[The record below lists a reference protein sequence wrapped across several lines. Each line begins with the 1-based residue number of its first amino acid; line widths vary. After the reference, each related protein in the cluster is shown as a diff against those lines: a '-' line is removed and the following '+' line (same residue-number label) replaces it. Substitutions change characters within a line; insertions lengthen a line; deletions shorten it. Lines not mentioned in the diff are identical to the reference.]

1 MEKCYR
7 TPFLVTLGFATWLL
21 SSAFF
26 YFWQASVIK
35 ERSLPERMVSLPAPK
50 LLLDFAKAHA
60 ETGRL
65 VVYAKEPM
73 PLYSSENKGEN
84 KGSYMLYGYVGASEP
99 LNALVSVYIRAK
111 DPGEDPAC
119 GVFVAPWVVQ
129 GKVLDDSTVYVC
141 GEGQHDLRVAL
152 VEFVGTNLSSFRSS
166 KGDPLKGIPQKDCE
180 VDASLLGER
189 FWIGIGWSLLFP
201 YPLTFNF
208 SDAIAYGPLIP
219 AILPRSA
226 YACQF
231 R

>member
-1 MEKCYR
+1 M
-7 TPFLVTLGFATWLL
+7 VLGVAIWLL
-21 SSAFF
+21 SLTFF
-26 YFWQASVIK
+26 GVRQASVIK
-35 ERSLPERMVSLPAPK
+35 EHSLPERVISLPAPK
-50 LLLDFAKAHA
+50 LLWDFAEAHS

-73 PLYSSENKGEN
+73 PLDSSEN
-84 KGSYMLYGYVGASEP
+84 KGSYMLYSYVGASEP
-99 LNALVSVYIRAK
+99 LNALVPVYIRAK

-119 GVFVAPWVVQ
+119 KVFVAPLVVQ
-129 GKVLDDSTVYVC
+129 GEVVGDSTVYVC
-141 GEGQHDLRVAL
+141 GEGQNDLRVAL

-166 KGDPLKGIPQKDCE
+166 KGSPLRGRPQRSCE

-189 FWIGIGWSLLFP
+189 FWIGIGWSPLFP